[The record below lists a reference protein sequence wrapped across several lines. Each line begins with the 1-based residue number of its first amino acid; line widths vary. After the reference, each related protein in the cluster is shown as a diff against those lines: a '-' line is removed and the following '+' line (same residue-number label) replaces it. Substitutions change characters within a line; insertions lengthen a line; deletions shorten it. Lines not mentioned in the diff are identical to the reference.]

1 MRSLGVG
8 EKRKQWW
15 KAIAGF
21 IGFCLV
27 GLALVP
33 GLVSR
38 QATPAP
44 APEEAPIVVS
54 SDEPSRDP
62 TPEKPVHDDAS
73 ELRPV
78 SPIVLSSHSFDCMI
92 SANETIEIGSS
103 ILGALES
110 ILVERSDYVDEGQVL
125 AILESTVEL
134 AAVRAAQARAD
145 RTVELESTQ
154 VSLRLG
160 NKRRTRALDLYAK
173 DSISLDLRDE
183 VETEAQLAELG
194 VEQAREDHLLAV
206 LQLEQAQAIL
216 ARRTIRS
223 PISGFVV
230 ARLMAPGEVVDEQTI
245 LTIAQIDPLRVE
257 VILPTHLFGSVRVGD
272 LVEIIPEPPLDQP
285 RVAEVALVDRVLDGA
300 SGTFG
305 VRLLLENPD
314 HDLPGGLRCQARLI
328 SPDGKLAAS
337 RGRSSADSGDA
348 L

>member
-1 MRSLGVG
+1 MKSFGAG
-8 EKRKQWW
+8 QKGKQWW
-15 KAIAGF
+15 TAIAGS

-38 QATPAP
+38 QATPSP

-73 ELRPV
+73 ALRPV
-78 SPIVLSSHSFDCMI
+78 SPIVLSAHSFDCMI

-110 ILVERSDYVDEGQVL
+110 ILVERSDYVEAGQVL
-125 AILESTVEL
+125 AVLESTVEQ

-145 RTVELESTQ
+145 RTVELESTR

-160 NKRRTRALDLYAK
+160 NKRRTRALDLYAQ
-173 DSISLDLRDE
+173 DSISLDLREE
-183 VETEAQLAELG
+183 VETEARLAELG
-194 VEQAREDHLLAV
+194 VERAKEDHRRAA
-206 LQLEQAQAIL
+206 LQLEQAQATL

-230 ARLMAPGEVVDEQTI
+230 ARLMAPGEVVDEETI
-245 LTIAQIDPLRVE
+245 LRLAQIDPLRVE
-257 VILPTHLFGSVRVGD
+257 VILPSALYGSIQPGSRAAVRDAAG
-272 LVEIIPEPPLDQP
+272 EPGRRGAGGRCRCLATRSSGAGHP
-285 RVAEVALVDRVLDGA
+285 RPA
-300 SGTFG
+300 
-305 VRLLLENPD
+305 
-314 HDLPGGLRCQARLI
+314 
-328 SPDGKLAAS
+328 
-337 RGRSSADSGDA
+337 RGRAGRYDSRLHHRA
-348 L
+348 LTARGRP